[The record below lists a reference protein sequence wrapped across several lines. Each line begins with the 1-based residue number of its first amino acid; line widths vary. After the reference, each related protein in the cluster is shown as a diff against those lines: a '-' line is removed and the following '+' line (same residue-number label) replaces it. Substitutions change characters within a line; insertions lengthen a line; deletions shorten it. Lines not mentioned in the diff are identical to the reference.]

1 MKKTK
6 KSFKKKHVKGNQNLS
21 EEEKGKKPQYARERY
36 RNLSKV
42 EKGTQR
48 QYDREQQK
56 NLLENEY
63 RKIVSRM
70 QEIKTI

>member
-42 EKGTQR
+42 EKGT
-48 QYDREQQK
+48 
-56 NLLENEY
+56 
-63 RKIVSRM
+63 
-70 QEIKTI
+70 